1 MKRLIYISLICLL
14 CQSVQAQ
21 LLYEVSGNSTQA
33 KSYILA
39 TNKLCNITF
48 LDTIPNLFKIFGSCD
63 KLITDMAITDEQAQ
77 QALQQAALLPDS
89 VQLKNYYS
97 EQEYQ
102 RIDQALRI
110 TLQMNLDQLGR
121 IKPAY
126 LTELYRNEL
135 LKRWLH
141 YDENTSS
148 EIFFQSVANQQGMPI
163 YALDEI
169 GEALYMMFD
178 REPLHWQTQELLKI
192 TEYPERE
199 TNLERAILAQY
210 KIGQLNEIA
219 YLITTPNNLSTLSFS
234 DYQVFAQR
242 NLTWVKRLEPFLHDG
257 KAFICLNANYLGG
270 EKGLL
275 AQLKAAGYRVRPANR
290 K

>member
-1 MKRLIYISLICLL
+1 MKRLIYISLICLF
-14 CQSVQAQ
+14 CQSMQAQ

-63 KLITDMAITDEQAQ
+63 KLITDMAITDEQAL

-242 NLTWVKRLEPFLHDG
+242 NITWVKRLEPFLHDG